1 MKITSEIDQL
11 NTDEDRYADST
22 MCISCPLP
30 NVVFSYETGFKNLQ
44 QYLAE
49 MKLEVVRL
57 AERIDKLDRRDIPR
71 TDAE

>member
-11 NTDEDRYADST
+11 NTDEDKYSDET

-30 NVVFSYETGFKNLQ
+30 NMVSTYEVGFKTLQ
-44 QYLAE
+44 KYLAE

-57 AERIDKLDRRDIPR
+57 ADRVDKLDRRDLP
-71 TDAE
+71 